1 MGKRGGWDAQKYG
14 QGYRHYSQSQAY
26 YEKEWHG
33 KGYGKKHGK
42 ENQADAAAVNFPSY
56 EMMPIPGGRNGS
68 GSRAARAS
76 ASREETEDNLE
87 IQQNTGDLTKYV
99 QKMINVIRRSDGK
112 LRKCDKDKA
121 DAEAQWQDYQ
131 KNLQKAFMKDCQ
143 RYKEKMAQVR
153 KEQAEH
159 GKMKEN
165 AIYKL
170 RSIIEDPGRAIEQD
184 IPEEMDVAMEE
195 WRELVTLTADP
206 WEQLPGDCWP
216 TRPRPARRLPGDSFL
231 VR

>member
-1 MGKRGGWDAQKYG
+1 
-14 QGYRHYSQSQAY
+14 
-26 YEKEWHG
+26 
-33 KGYGKKHGK
+33 
-42 ENQADAAAVNFPSY
+42 
-56 EMMPIPGGRNGS
+56 
-68 GSRAARAS
+68 
-76 ASREETEDNLE
+76 
-87 IQQNTGDLTKYV
+87 
-99 QKMINVIRRSDGK
+99 MINVIRRSDGK

-195 WRELVTLTADP
+195 WRELVTLPADP